1 MFYCD
6 KTATELVVP
15 TKKAYELFKEKY
27 KVDRNVYIVPTGI
40 EVEKFYLEN
49 NKDEWDKYMPLLL
62 DILNK
67 IEEIIFKHSNM
78 TNDEIL
84 NGFIV

>member
-1 MFYCD
+1 MED
-6 KTATELVVP
+6 
-15 TKKAYELFKEKY
+15 Y
-27 KVDRNVYIVPTGI
+27 KI
-40 EVEKFYLEN
+40 EYNNLLKRYYHGCFYLEN
-49 NKDEWDKYMPLLL
+49 NKDEWDKYIPLLL